1 MKKVIC
7 RLNISS
13 SRCSTF
19 MGSNGPDALYN
30 GKNEAEKAAMFKEA
44 IVR

>member
-1 MKKVIC
+1 MKKEIYC
-7 RLNISS
+7 LNMSS

-19 MGSNGPDALYN
+19 MGSNGAAALSD

>member
-7 RLNISS
+7 CMNMSS
-13 SRCSTF
+13 SRCNPF
-19 MGSNGPDALYN
+19 MGSNGPDALSD

-44 IVR
+44 FR